1 MKLLLI
7 RHGLP
12 ERTDTTSDAPLSRK
26 GHEQAQALAQ
36 WLRAERIDALYSS
49 PMQRALQ
56 TAEPL
61 ARRFGLEPGVIEGV
75 AEYDRHGSR
84 YVPIEDLKAVD
95 EAAWRKTMAGQAVDN
110 LEAFRE
116 RVVHSLQG
124 IIHAHPGQ
132 TVAVT
137 CHGGVINAWASHV
150 LGMPARL
157 FFLPDYTSINRFLC
171 SSAGHLTLEGLN
183 ETAHLRAR
191 PIEDPPA
198 R

>member
-12 ERTDTTSDAPLSRK
+12 ERTDTTSDAPLSRQ
-26 GHEQAQALAQ
+26 GHAQAAALAQ

-56 TAEPL
+56 TAQPL
-61 ARRFGLEPGVIEGV
+61 ARQLRIEPTVIEGV

-110 LEAFRE
+110 LEQFRE
-116 RVVHSLQG
+116 RVVRSLQG
-124 IIHAHPGQ
+124 VIDAHPAQ

-157 FFLPDYTSINRFLC
+157 FFLPQYTSINRFLC
-171 SSAGHLTLEGLN
+171 SSAGHLTLECLN
-183 ETAHLRAR
+183 DTAHLLAR
-191 PIEDPPA
+191 RIEDQPA
-198 R
+198 Q